1 MKMSEIEKKEVAT
14 RVRAMTDEEQL
25 ITVMNLPTGIILE
38 EIERRT
44 SKSSEIL
51 TGVLTILSNVTDD
64 MTLEDMQTTISA
76 IKNILRA

>member
-1 MKMSEIEKKEVAT
+1 MKMSE
-14 RVRAMTDEEQL
+14 EQL
-25 ITVMNLPTGIILE
+25 VTVMNLPTGIILE

>member
-25 ITVMNLPTGIILE
+25 VTVMNLPTGIILE

>member
-25 ITVMNLPTGIILE
+25 VTVMNLPTGIILE

-51 TGVLTILSNVTDD
+51 TGVLTILSNITDD